1 MRVGLVFSMMVVALS
16 LPVAG
21 LADDFGSRFL
31 AQAPAA
37 LGEYTASDDVLI
49 AQDDDI
55 AQELQD
61 IAPAAG
67 EEEPVSEV
75 APEAVK

>member
-1 MRVGLVFSMMVVALS
+1 MRVGFIFSMMVVALS

-21 LADDFGSRFL
+21 MADDFGPRFF

-37 LGEYTASDDVLI
+37 LGEYTAPNDVLI

-61 IAPAAG
+61 IAPAGG
-67 EEEPVSEV
+67 EEEPVSKV
-75 APEAVK
+75 APEVAE